1 MSRLLGSGFLIGNK
15 MAVDVVL
22 TRDMQN
28 TITEAIKCDHIPQDL
43 AETLSKYTA
52 VSLVNQRSA
61 KAEKIVPI
69 PFKLVKQLWEC
80 LREKKATGTSD
91 VHEVWFQNNLSLQGC
106 S

>member
-1 MSRLLGSGFLIGNK
+1 MSRLSNKAAVKNK

-22 TRDMQN
+22 TSDMQH
-28 TITEAIKCDHIPQDL
+28 TITEAIKCHRIPQDL

-52 VSLVNQRSA
+52 VYLLNQGSA

-80 LREKKATGTSD
+80 LREKQTAGT
-91 VHEVWFQNNLSLQGC
+91 LYP
-106 S
+106 